1 MQTTRPIA
9 LLTLFFTLL
18 CSISFG
24 QQQQPVINDIS
35 VSDRSTDQDFPIQIQ
50 ALSSGGT
57 IDEQITGTYQFGL
70 NDETVDLEFTKGIAN
85 MPFDKENTGLFFFTN
100 PTKDLSFKLYH
111 ISPADDGLRMKHLPL
126 WLSLLPPLLAI
137 VLALIFKEV
146 LISLFSGIFLGAF
159 IVNGLSI
166 SSIPISFLQTIDKYA
181 IGAMLDS
188 GHASIIIF
196 SLMIGGMVA
205 VISRNGGMQGVVNIL
220 SRYAKSKRSAQ
231 LVTWFLGVA
240 IFFDDYA
247 NTLIV
252 GNTMR
257 PVSDKFKISREKLSY
272 LVDSTAAPVASI
284 AFITTWIGAEL
295 GYIGDAIAQL
305 GLDDQNA
312 YSMFMGSLEYAYYPI
327 FTLVFMLFIIF
338 LQRDFGAMHTAE
350 LKADVEGQHNNSV
363 NTDSDELK
371 AMEVKAGIEPK
382 AINAILP
389 IVTVVLMVLVGLVY
403 TGWDADVI
411 YSDQFG
417 FIDKLSTTFGNA
429 DSYRAL
435 LWASLSGMMVALVMT
450 VGGRL
455 MSIAEAMETT
465 VKGFQSLLIAMLILV
480 TAWSLATITEELHTA
495 NFLTS
500 LMVGNVDPFLMP
512 TITFLLAAGVS
523 FSTGSSWSTMAI
535 LFPILLPT
543 TYTLCMSEGLDHETS
558 LSVMYNV
565 IAVIM
570 GGSVF
575 GDHCSPISDTTILSS
590 LASGCNHIDHV
601 RTQIPYALTVGLV
614 SILVGGI
621 FFYLNVPWYLEYL
634 LGFVVLY
641 LIVRYVGKPYPAL
654 VKA

>member
-9 LLTLFFTLL
+9 LLTLLLTLFYCDL
-18 CSISFG
+18 FG
-24 QQQQPVINDIS
+24 QEQLSPIFDINITQS
-35 VSDRSTDQDFPIQIQ
+35 SPSTAK
-50 ALSSGGT
+50 ALQVEAVNEAGS
-57 IDEQITGTYQFGL
+57 IDEQVNGTYKFEL
-70 NDETVDLEFTKGIAN
+70 NEEETDLEFENGIAY
-85 MPFDKENTGLFFFTN
+85 MDFDAENEGLFFFSN
-100 PTKDLSFKLYH
+100 PTQDLSFKLYH
-111 ISPADDGLRMKHLPL
+111 ISEADNGLRIQHMPL

-159 IVNGLSI
+159 IVNGLDI
-166 SSIPISFLQTIDKYA
+166 SMIPISFFETIDKYA

-220 SRYAKSKRSAQ
+220 SKYAQNKRSAQ
-231 LVTWFLGVA
+231 FVTWFLGVA

-257 PVSDKFKISREKLSY
+257 PVSDRFKISREKLSY

-295 GYIGDAIAQL
+295 GYIGDAIAHL
-305 GLDDQNA
+305 GLEDQNA

-327 FTLVFMLFIIF
+327 FTLVFMLFIIW
-338 LQRDFGAMHTAE
+338 LQRDFGPMHAAE
-350 LKADVEGQHNNSV
+350 LNAATSSSSSNV
-363 NTDSDELK
+363 NVDSDELK
-371 AMEVKAGIEPK
+371 AMEVKAGITPK

-403 TGWDADVI
+403 TGWDSDVI
-411 YSDQFG
+411 YNDQLG
-417 FIDKLSTTFGNA
+417 FISKLSTTFGNA
-429 DSYRAL
+429 DSYQAL
-435 LWASLSGMMVALVMT
+435 LWASLSGTMVALLMT
-450 VGGRL
+450 VSGKL
-455 MSIAEAMETT
+455 MSIGEAMETT

-500 LMVGNVDPFLMP
+500 MMVGNVDPFLMP

-535 LFPILLPT
+535 LFPILLPA
-543 TYTLCMSEGLDHETS
+543 TYTLCTSEGLDHETS

-621 FFYLNVPWYLEYL
+621 FFYLNVPWYIEYL
-634 LGFVVLY
+634 LGFAVLY
-641 LIVRYVGKPYPAL
+641 VIARYVGKPYPAS
-654 VKA
+654 AEG

>member
-1 MQTTRPIA
+1 MQSTRPIA
-9 LLTLFFTLL
+9 LLTLIFTLL
-18 CSISFG
+18 CNTAFG
-24 QQQQPVINDIS
+24 QQQLPVINDIGITYAQ
-35 VSDRSTDQDFPIQIQ
+35 VSESLPLQVE
-50 ALSSGGT
+50 ALTETGT
-57 IDEQITGTYQFGL
+57 IDAQVSGSYKFEM
-70 NDETVDLEFTKGIAN
+70 NEETLELEFTNGIAH
-85 MPFDKENTGLFFFTN
+85 MPFEAENEGLFFFTN
-100 PTKDLSFKLYH
+100 PTKDLSFKLFH
-111 ISPADDGLRMKHLPL
+111 ISPANDGLRIQHLPL

-137 VLALIFKEV
+137 ILALIFKEV
-146 LISLFSGIFLGAF
+146 LVSLFSGIFLGAF

-166 SSIPISFLQTIDKYA
+166 GSIPLSFLQTIDKYA

-205 VISRNGGMQGVVNIL
+205 IISRNGGMQGVVNIL

-257 PVSDKFKISREKLSY
+257 PVSDRFKISREKLSY
-272 LVDSTAAPVASI
+272 IVDSTAAPVASI

-305 GLDDQNA
+305 GLEDQNA
-312 YSMFMGSLEYAYYPI
+312 YSMFIGSLEYAYYPI

-338 LQRDFGAMHTAE
+338 LQRDFGAMHKAE
-350 LKADVEGQHNNSV
+350 LKAEELGNN
-363 NTDSDELK
+363 NTPIADNDELK
-371 AMEVKAGIEPK
+371 AMEIKAGITPK

-403 TGWDADVI
+403 SGWDSEVI
-411 YSDQFG
+411 NNSQLG

-450 VGGRL
+450 VGGKL
-455 MSIAEAMETT
+455 MSIGEAMETT

-641 LIVRYVGKPYPAL
+641 LIVRYIGKPYPATN
-654 VKA
+654 KA

>member
-1 MQTTRPIA
+1 MQTNRPLA
-9 LLTLFFTLL
+9 LLTIIFTLL
-18 CSISFG
+18 CNIAYG
-24 QQQQPVINDIS
+24 QQQTPVISDI
-35 VSDRSTDQDFPIQIQ
+35 DINYTTDNEDLPIQVKAIDQ
-50 ALSSGGT
+50 SGS
-57 IDEQITGTYQFGL
+57 IDQQVNGTYKFDL
-70 NDETVDLEFTKGIAN
+70 NDETLALEFTNGVAY
-85 MPFDKENTGLFFFTN
+85 MPFEAESAGLFFFTN
-100 PTKDLSFKLYH
+100 PTQDLSFKLYH
-111 ISPADDGLRMKHLPL
+111 ISSTNDGIRVKHLPL

-137 VLALIFKEV
+137 ILALIFKEV

-159 IVNGLSI
+159 IVNGLSLG
-166 SSIPISFLQTIDKYA
+166 SIPLSFLQTIDKYA

-257 PVSDKFKISREKLSY
+257 PVSDRFKISREKLSY

-312 YSMFMGSLEYAYYPI
+312 YSMFIGSLEYAYYPI
-327 FTLVFMLFIIF
+327 FTLVFMLFVIF
-338 LQRDFGAMHTAE
+338 LQRDFGAMHNAE
-350 LKADVEGQHNNSV
+350 LRAEANGQNDSSV

-371 AMEVKAGIEPK
+371 AMEVKAGINPK

-389 IVTVVLMVLVGLVY
+389 ILTVVLMVLVGLVY

-411 YSDQFG
+411 YSDQLG

-455 MSIAEAMETT
+455 MSIGEAMETT

-621 FFYLNVPWYLEYL
+621 FFYLNVPWYIEYI
-634 LGFVVLY
+634 LGIAVLY
-641 LIVRYVGKPYPAL
+641 LIVRYVGKPYPATS
-654 VKA
+654 KA